1 MSTLTIL
8 AWLAGGAAMG
18 AVIAALWYRAR
29 LATSEAHAAR
39 VPELERTL
47 AMRDE
52 RVTELGRQLT
62 DERVAASALKER
74 LEREREAAV
83 EKLALLEQAERK
95 LADAF
100 KAMSSDA
107 LSRNN
112 EIFLELARGALA
124 QQQERAT
131 GDLAARAREIDGI
144 VKPLRDSLEK
154 VDGRIAQLEKERV
167 GAYATL
173 TEQVRQLATG
183 HAQLQHE
190 TANLVKALRAPHV
203 RGRWGEIQLKRVVE
217 MAGMLEYCDFVQQE
231 SVTTENG
238 RLRPDLLVRL
248 PGGRNIVV
256 DAKAP
261 LQGYLD
267 GIEARDDDARSAA
280 LGQHAQQI
288 RQHVKKLSEKAYW
301 DQFDPTP
308 ELVVLFLPGESFYSA
323 ALERDPSLI
332 EVGVEQRV
340 LLATPTTLIALL
352 KAISYGW
359 RQERIAKEAQQI
371 SALGRELYLRVRTLA
386 QHFSDMRRSLDRTV
400 SSYNKAVRSLE
411 SRVLP
416 AARRFKD
423 LGAVVADPI
432 ETLEGVEQQARQ
444 LQAPELI
451 VALEGEE
458 ALTALPRAVQT
469 EL

>member
-1 MSTLTIL
+1 MDTGSIL
-8 AWLAGGAAMG
+8 AVAAGALVGAL
-18 AVIAALWYRAR
+18 VAALWYRAR
-29 LATSEAHAAR
+29 LATSEARGAR
-39 VPELERTL
+39 IPELESALLIRE
-47 AMRDE
+47 E
-52 RVTELGRQLT
+52 RAAELSRQLT
-62 DERVAASALKER
+62 EERIAASALKER
-74 LEREREAAV
+74 IERERESAG

-112 EIFLELARGALA
+112 EIFLELARATLA
-124 QQQERAT
+124 QQQERAQ
-131 GDLAARAREIDGI
+131 GDLSMRAKEIDGI
-144 VKPLRDSLEK
+144 VAPLRQSLDK
-154 VDGRIAQLEKERV
+154 VDTRIQELEKERSS
-167 GAYATL
+167 AYATL
-173 TEQVRQLATG
+173 TEQVRQLAAG
-183 HAQLQHE
+183 HALLQQE
-190 TANLVKALRAPHV
+190 TGNLVKALRTPHV

-217 MAGMLEYCDFVQQE
+217 IAGMIEYCDFMQQE
-231 SVTTENG
+231 SVTTSDG

-248 PGGRNIVV
+248 PGGRTIVV

-261 LQGYLD
+261 LQAYLD
-267 GIEARDDDARSAA
+267 GIEAKDEASRMAA
-280 LGQHAQQI
+280 ATQHAQQI
-288 RQHVKKLSEKAYW
+288 RMHVKKLSEKAYW
-301 DQFDPTP
+301 EQFDPSP

-359 RQERIAKEAQQI
+359 RQERIAKEAHQI
-371 SALGRELYLRVRTLA
+371 SQLGRELYLRVRTLA
-386 QHFSDMRRSLDRTV
+386 HHFAEMRRSLDRTV
-400 SSYNKAVRSLE
+400 TTYNKAVRSLE

-423 LGAVVADPI
+423 LGAVSSEDI
-432 ETLEGVEQQARQ
+432 ESLEAIEQQPRE
-444 LQAPELI
+444 LQAPDL
-451 VALEGEE
+451 VVSLEGEE
-458 ALTALPRAVQT
+458 SLPAPRVIQT

>member
-1 MSTLTIL
+1 MDALTIL
-8 AWLAGGAAMG
+8 ALLAGGAALG
-18 AVIAALWYRAR
+18 GLIAALWYRAR
-29 LATSEAHAAR
+29 LAGTAAQAAR
-39 VPELERTL
+39 GVELEAVLR
-47 AMRDE
+47 E
-52 RVTELGRQLT
+52 REGRVNELGRELSE
-62 DERVAASALKER
+62 ERIAAAALKER
-74 LEREREAAV
+74 LEREREAAA

-124 QQQERAT
+124 QQQERAQ
-131 GDLAARAREIDGI
+131 GDLAARAKEIDGI
-144 VKPLRDSLEK
+144 VRPLRDSLEK
-154 VDGRIAQLEKERV
+154 VDGRIAQLEKERA

-173 TEQVRQLATG
+173 TEQVRQLASG
-183 HAQLQHE
+183 HAQLQQE

-217 MAGMLEYCDFVQQE
+217 MAGMVEYCDFVQQA
-231 SVTTENG
+231 SVDTETG
-238 RLRPDLLVRL
+238 RLRPDMLVRL

-261 LQGYLD
+261 LQAYLD
-267 GIEARDDDARSAA
+267 GVEARDDDARAIA

-301 DQFDPTP
+301 EQFDPTP

-323 ALERDPSLI
+323 ALERDPALI

-359 RQERIAKEAQQI
+359 RQERVAKEAQQI

-386 QHFSDMRRSLDRTV
+386 QHFVEMRRSLDRTV
-400 SSYNKAVRSLE
+400 TSYNKAVRSLE

-416 AARRFKD
+416 AARRFRD
-423 LGAVVADPI
+423 LGAVAGDEILP
-432 ETLEGVEQQARQ
+432 LEGVEQQARQ
-444 LQAPELI
+444 LQAPDLI
-451 VALEGEE
+451 ANLDEDEVAVP
-458 ALTALPRAVQT
+458 LPRAVQT